1 VPYWYHG
8 CVRGAVDLGD
18 LLAIAE
24 QVLGVDAHVLKKVI
38 RLGQAESALAAPDA
52 GFGGEEFY
60 PDPAQKAAIL
70 CSRIIRNH
78 PLPDGNKRVAFLS
91 LLVSLDRQGLKLTE
105 TDQDHIA
112 DTIEQLAAREMS
124 EEQFVAWVGAR
135 VAGTQGPDS

>member
-1 VPYWYHG
+1 MPYWYHG

-91 LLVSLDRQGLKLTE
+91 LRIAQHGRTE
-105 TDQDHIA
+105 TTGQ
-112 DTIEQLAAREMS
+112 
-124 EEQFVAWVGAR
+124 GGY
-135 VAGTQGPDS
+135 AGWCEAIRDATVTQTGRAE